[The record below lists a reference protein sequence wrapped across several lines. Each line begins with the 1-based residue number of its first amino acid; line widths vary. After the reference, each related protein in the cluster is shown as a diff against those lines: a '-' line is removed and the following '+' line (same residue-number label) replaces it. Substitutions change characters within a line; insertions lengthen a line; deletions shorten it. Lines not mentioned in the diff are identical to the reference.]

1 MTNKDV
7 FAQASRKKV
16 RFEVTISKRK
26 VNAVISSEEL
36 WDLSLED
43 LNTAAI
49 ACYNQLQAS
58 AVSFIGEPVESDT
71 LAQLKLDVIKYII
84 AVKKEEAQLAK
95 TRAEKAVKKQ
105 LLAQHIFDKQNQALS
120 SKSLEEL
127 QAELDSL

>member
-1 MTNKDV
+1 MSDKDV

-16 RFEVTISKRK
+16 RFTVALSKKK
-26 VNAVISSEEL
+26 VSAVISTEEL

-43 LNTAAI
+43 LNTAAK
-49 ACYNQLQAS
+49 ACYQQLQEN
-58 AVSFIGEPVESDT
+58 VISFIGEPVESDT
-71 LAQLKLDVIKYII
+71 LAQLKLDIIKYVI

-95 TRAEKAVKKQ
+95 TRAEKAIKKQ

>member
-16 RFEVTISKRK
+16 RFEVALSKRK
-26 VNAVISSEEL
+26 VSAVVSSEEL

-95 TRAEKAVKKQ
+95 TLAEKAVKKQ

>member
-1 MTNKDV
+1 MTNKDI

-16 RFEVTISKRK
+16 RFEIALSKRK
-26 VNAVISSEEL
+26 VNAIVSSEEL

-49 ACYNQLQAS
+49 GCYNQLQAS